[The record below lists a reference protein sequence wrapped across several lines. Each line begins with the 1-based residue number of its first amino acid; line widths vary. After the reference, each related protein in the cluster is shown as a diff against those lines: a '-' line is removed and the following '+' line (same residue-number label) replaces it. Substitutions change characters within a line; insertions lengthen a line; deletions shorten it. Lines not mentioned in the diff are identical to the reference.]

1 MSLTSDRSRS
11 ANQTHRPSVGI
22 SSLGA
27 AADRQYIAACHLP
40 NYLRESGGF
49 PQMAKASSP
58 RGSTMASSLVSGCH
72 QPLRLEAQPSIQQ
85 IADALAG
92 AGLRTVRLTDLEW
105 AAIENAL
112 AAHQGNRTHAAGS
125 LGISVRTLQRK
136 LKETRRNGRA
146 ASVLGVSDRTC
157 VAAVGE
163 ARMHANG
170 DRREA

>member
-1 MSLTSDRSRS
+1 
-11 ANQTHRPSVGI
+11 
-22 SSLGA
+22 
-27 AADRQYIAACHLP
+27 
-40 NYLRESGGF
+40 
-49 PQMAKASSP
+49 
-58 RGSTMASSLVSGCH
+58 MASYLVSGSH
-72 QPLRLEAQPSIQQ
+72 EPLQLQDHPPIQQ
-85 IADALAG
+85 IAAALVG
-92 AGLRTVRLTDLEW
+92 AGLQTVRLTDLEW

-136 LKETRRNGRA
+136 LNETRGNGRA